1 MSVDEVESP
10 MGSRQE
16 SLHPGCDGNMWLQD
30 FWGIWLLGWGAH
42 VRFSRTG
49 ARLDNVARSLGPWSS
64 GGSGVGRVSLN
75 PSRFFALHEVLL
87 FCGGSR

>member
-30 FWGIWLLGWGAH
+30 FWGTLASGLGCLCKIFQDWVQAGQRGQEIRA
-42 VRFSRTG
+42 VVFWRFR
-49 ARLDNVARSLGPWSS
+49 
-64 GGSGVGRVSLN
+64 GGEGVSESQQVVC
-75 PSRFFALHEVLL
+75 PP
-87 FCGGSR
+87 